1 MSQSPCKKGNK
12 FWVIDYFAETED
24 KYHRR
29 RTRGQEISGNFNNKT

>member
-29 RTRGQEISGNFNNKT
+29 WHGGEQRAGDKWQF